1 MLVFCLYLQTWW
13 LIYKKTGNDG
23 AVYSADGCVT
33 GWKMGCRP
41 LCRAID
47 YNLLDQVSG
56 KTRSHAVC
64 ALFYEMFKERKMFR
78 QATSVLIRLTGEVG
92 SSECLKGK
100 TGSITKTRPGLG
112 LEKWTFPRTDC
123 ALFLAVYPSIR
134 PQVCVSSRSGRPSIQ

>member
-1 MLVFCLYLQTWW
+1 MGLCILLMDASPGGKWDVDHFVEQSITTYLT
-13 LIYKKTGNDG
+13 K
-23 AVYSADGCVT
+23 
-33 GWKMGCRP
+33 
-41 LCRAID
+41 CRARHAA
-47 YNLLDQVSG
+47 
-56 KTRSHAVC
+56 TRSAL
-64 ALFYEMFKERKMFR
+64 LFYEMFKERKMFR